1 MFHGGPPLISYA
13 PMEVT
18 AFASAGPAEPRDRHR
33 MSQMRR
39 RHGVALD
46 VLCWELSIF
55 ADFGLCM
62 RDWRENKDPALL

>member
-1 MFHGGPPLISYA
+1 
-13 PMEVT
+13 
-18 AFASAGPAEPRDRHR
+18 